1 MCTNFKL
8 TAVDGSIVV
17 ARTMEFPSMMGAMVT
32 AIPRGVSFT
41 SSGPDGPGTTWTSR
55 YGVVGMD
62 AIGNPQYLTDGM
74 NEAGLY
80 SGVLYMP
87 GYADYEDPT
96 GADSA
101 SIISN
106 MDICNLALTTCATVQ
121 EVFDRLGAL
130 TIWGQPQEVLK
141 GVPPIH
147 LVLHDKTGA
156 SGIIEFRDGKQTH
169 VLNPVGVATNA
180 PYLDWHYN
188 NLKVH
193 LPSLQAL
200 NPAPVEVNGES
211 FSPVSQGQGF
221 MGIPGD
227 GSSTSRYLR
236 ATGYVWTMVPQ
247 QDAPAQELAAFH
259 ALNNFDIPDGV
270 MAGTGSTGLPQNDR
284 TTWSSIS
291 SLNAGR
297 YIIRVESNPS
307 PYVVDLSQ
315 TDFSSGPARQTP
327 VPAGSFI
334 SLAV

>member
-1 MCTNFKL
+1 
-8 TAVDGSIVV
+8 
-17 ARTMEFPSMMGAMVT
+17 MMGAMVT
-32 AIPRGVSFT
+32 AIPRGVTYT
-41 SSGPDGPGTTWTSR
+41 STGPAGPGMSWTTK

-80 SGVLYMP
+80 AGVLYMP

-96 GADSA
+96 GVDS
-101 SIISN
+101 SLVISN

-121 EVFDRLGAL
+121 EAFDVLGKL
-130 TIWGQPQEVLK
+130 TIWGQPQEVLN

-156 SGIIEFRDGKQTH
+156 SGIVEFRDGKQTH
-169 VLNPVGVATNA
+169 TPNPVGVATNA

-200 NPAPVEVNGES
+200 NPAPVDVNGQS

-247 QDAPAQELAAFH
+247 QDAASQEMAAFH

-291 SLNAGR
+291 SLTAGR
-297 YIIRVESNPS
+297 YIIRVESNPT
-307 PYVVDLSQ
+307 PFAIDLNQ
-315 TDFSSGPARQTP
+315 TDFSSGQARQTA
-327 VPAGSFI
+327 VPAGTFVNLTI
-334 SLAV
+334 

>member
-1 MCTNFKL
+1 
-8 TAVDGSIVV
+8 
-17 ARTMEFPSMMGAMVT
+17 MMGAMVT
-32 AIPRGVSFT
+32 AIPRGVTYT
-41 SSGPDGPGTTWTSR
+41 STGPGGPGVSWTTT

-62 AIGNPQYLTDGM
+62 AIGNTQYLTDGM

-80 SGVLYMP
+80 AGVLYMP
-87 GYADYEDPT
+87 GYADYEDPD
-96 GADSA
+96 GVDVS
-101 SIISN
+101 SVISN
-106 MDICNLALTTCATVQ
+106 MDICNFVLSTCATVS
-121 EVFDRLGAL
+121 EAFDALGKL
-130 TIWGQPQEVLK
+130 TIWGQPQEILK

-147 LVLHDKTGA
+147 LVLHDK
-156 SGIIEFRDGKQTH
+156 SGDSGVIEFRDGKQVHTS
-169 VLNPVGVATNA
+169 NPVGVATNA

-200 NPAPVEVNGES
+200 NPAPVEVNGQS

-247 QDAPAQELAAFH
+247 KDAPSQELAAFH

-291 SLNAGR
+291 SLSAGR

-307 PYVVDLSQ
+307 PYVVDLTQ
-315 TDFSSGPARQTP
+315 TDFSGGQPRQQN
-327 VPAGSFI
+327 VPSGSFI
-334 SLAV
+334 PLSV

>member
-8 TAVDGSIVV
+8 TAVDGSVV
-17 ARTMEFPSMMGAMVT
+17 IARTMEFPDMLGTMVT
-32 AIPRGVSFT
+32 AIPRGVT
-41 SSGPDGPGTTWTSR
+41 YASSAPNSLGVTWTTQ

-62 AIGNPQYLTDGM
+62 AIGNTQYLTDGM

-80 SGVLYMP
+80 AGVLYMP
-87 GYADYEDPT
+87 GFADYEDPT
-96 GADSA
+96 GEDPS
-101 SIISN
+101 SVISN
-106 MDICNLALTTCATVQ
+106 MDICNFALTTCSTVD
-121 EVFDRLGAL
+121 EVFEALGKL
-130 TIWGQPQEVLK
+130 VIWGQPQDILK

-156 SGIIEFRDGKQTH
+156 SGVVEFKDGKQVH
-169 VLNPVGVATNA
+169 MPNPVGVTTNA

-193 LPSLQAL
+193 LPSLHAL
-200 NPAPVEVNGES
+200 NPAPVEVNGAR

-236 ATGYVWTMVPQ
+236 ATGYVWTMIAQ
-247 QDAPAQELAAFH
+247 KDAPSQELAAFH

-307 PYVVDLSQ
+307 PYVVDLAQ
-315 TDFSSGPARQTP
+315 TDFAGGGPRQLN
-327 VPAGSFI
+327 VPSGSFVP
-334 SLAV
+334 LKV

>member
-8 TAVDGSIVV
+8 TAEDGSIVIS
-17 ARTMEFPSMMGAMVT
+17 RTMEFPNMMGAMVT
-32 AIPRGVSFT
+32 AIPRGVSYT
-41 SSGPDGPGTTWTSR
+41 STAPGGPGVTWTAK

-62 AIGNPQYLTDGM
+62 AIGNTQYLTDGM

-80 SGVLYMP
+80 AGVLYMP

-96 GADSA
+96 GVDA
-101 SIISN
+101 SLVVSN
-106 MDICNLALTTCATVQ
+106 MDICNFALTTCATVQ
-121 EVFDRLGAL
+121 EVFAACAKL
-130 TIWGQPQEVLK
+130 TIWGQPQPLLK

-147 LVLHDKTGA
+147 LVLHDKSGA
-156 SGIIEFRDGKQTH
+156 SGIIEFQGGKQVH
-169 VLNPVGVATNA
+169 RDNPVGVATNA

-200 NPAPVEVNGES
+200 NPAPVEVNGHT

-221 MGIPGD
+221 MGLPGD

-247 QDAPAQELAAFH
+247 KDASTQEMAAFH

-291 SLNAGR
+291 GLTSGR
-297 YIIRVESNPS
+297 YVIRVESNPT
-307 PYVVDLSQ
+307 PFVVDLNT
-315 TDFSSGPARQTP
+315 TDFTGGVPRQVV
-327 VPAGSFI
+327 VPAGTFSP
-334 SLAV
+334 LVV